1 MGNPVD
7 TPWPETRPSP
17 SGQPAVSVIVPCY
30 GVTEYIAQAL
40 DALRAQTFRDFE
52 VLLVNDGCPDTLN
65 LERVLAP
72 YRDEIRYIKQEN
84 QGPAGARNTGLRA
97 ARAPLIANLDGD
109 DFWAPEYLE
118 RQVGFL
124 QAHPEVDV
132 VYPDAVFFGGT
143 AWDGKRYMDMVP
155 SVGEPTFRNILS
167 GKCTVLYGATA
178 RRETVMRAGLFD
190 VEFRGSEDFDL
201 WLRVARMGSK
211 IACIGEP
218 LIHYRLRQSSLSD
231 DRVAIRECSIRV
243 CEKLLKAADLS
254 KEDEEAIH
262 ETLRVRR
269 AGLDF
274 VLGRK
279 ALYAGD
285 TDEALER
292 LRRANQ
298 FLDNRKLRAAV
309 LLLRVCPWL
318 LFRLV
323 HFKYR
328 TEHEFLH

>member
-1 MGNPVD
+1 MGNPAD

-17 SGQPAVSVIVPCY
+17 SVRPAVSVIVPCY

-40 DALRAQTFRDFE
+40 DSLRTQTFRDFE
-52 VLLVNDGCPDTLN
+52 VLLVNDGCPDTPN

-72 YRDEIRYIKQEN
+72 YRDEIQYIKQEN
-84 QGPAGARNTGLRA
+84 QGPSGARNTGIRA

-118 RQVGFL
+118 KQVGYL

-143 AWDGKRYMDMVP
+143 AWDGKRFMDMIP
-155 SVGEPTFRNILS
+155 GVGEPTFRNILS
-167 GKCTVLYGATA
+167 GKCTVIYGATA
-178 RRETVMRAGLFD
+178 RRDAIMRAGLFD
-190 VEFRGSEDFDL
+190 AEFRGAEDFDL

-211 IACIGEP
+211 TACVREP
-218 LIHYRLRQSSLSD
+218 LVYYRIRRGSLSN
-231 DRVAIRECSIRV
+231 DRIAVQKCSIQV
-243 CEKLLKAADLS
+243 CEKLLQSGDLS
-254 KEDEEAIH
+254 KEDEQAIYD
-262 ETLRVRR
+262 TLRVRR

-298 FLDNRKLRAAV
+298 FMDNRKLRAAIV
-309 LLLRVCPWL
+309 LLRICPRL
-318 LFRLV
+318 LFRLL
-323 HFKYR
+323 HIRYP